1 MSQQNQAKTY
11 PPLRGGKGPGLRGS
25 TPRRGLSSKAKTA
38 IIIVAVGLLGGAG
51 LGLLMAP
58 SDDEARSPDSEL
70 IVDPSPASSKES
82 AKPAEPA
89 APKETAV
96 AEPVGQQPGQGRRY
110 QVIVGTA
117 YFFDAPQQS
126 TPNGKY
132 LRRGDVFYG
141 EGELNG
147 FVKSGF
153 VNPDGTRSTGWL
165 KSQELKRL
173 SESPAPR
180 VVRTPKPRP
189 AAPPAV
195 PNDYSTAAPAAKSAP
210 VERAAPSRS
219 GQTAVVQAARSYFYD
234 SPDLSTPRKAH
245 CVRGDK
251 VRLGETR
258 GDAVYVTFTNW
269 EKVTTTGWMRK
280 DALGI

>member
-11 PPLRGGKGPGLRGS
+11 PPLRGGRGPGLPGS
-25 TPRRGLSSKAKTA
+25 ASRRGVGSKAKTA
-38 IIIVAVGLLGGAG
+38 IAIVAVGLLGGAG
-51 LGLLMAP
+51 LGLLMAR
-58 SDDEARSPDSEL
+58 SDDEPRSPDSEL
-70 IVDPSPASSKES
+70 IVDPAAARTKES
-82 AKPAEPA
+82 SRPATEAPNDNA
-89 APKETAV
+89 AP
-96 AEPVGQQPGQGRRY
+96 EPVGQQPGQGRRY

-132 LRRGDVFYG
+132 LRRGDIFYG

-147 FVKSGF
+147 FVKTGF

-165 KSQELKRL
+165 KAQELKRL
-173 SESPAPR
+173 PESPAPR
-180 VVRTPKPRP
+180 VARSPRPRP
-189 AAPPAV
+189 AAPPAA
-195 PNDYSTAAPAAKSAP
+195 PTDYGTAAPAAKSAP

-219 GQTAVVQAARSYFYD
+219 GPTAVVQVARSYFYD
-234 SPDLSTPRKAH
+234 SPALTTPRKAH

-251 VRLGETR
+251 VRLGEMR